1 MLSQDRNVWRDGMMA
16 KKSKRPSWFKLW
28 LHHRPLIDAVPDEV
42 AGRAVKAALHYF
54 ATGEVMHLGQLETVV
69 FASIKSDIDD
79 AHADYLR
86 DVENGKKGG
95 RPKMTQ
101 EDKPPVRG
109 GNPSVPTVTEGEGE
123 GERDGEEDGKGIK
136 ADKPPTRHKYGSY
149 KNVLFTDEEYAKLQ
163 AEYPTDYSERIERL
177 SEYIASTGKSYKSH
191 LATIRSWARKD
202 GAKAG
207 AMPSY
212 GGEENWSL

>member
-1 MLSQDRNVWRDGMMA
+1 MANIPYVCLYGSYLQTLSPFSDAEKGRIMTAMLNFA
-16 KKSKRPSWFKLW
+16 
-28 LHHRPLIDAVPDEV
+28 
-42 AGRAVKAALHYF
+42 
-54 ATGEVMHLGQLETVV
+54 ATGEIPKFEGNER
-69 FASIKSDIDD
+69 FIWPSIEAQIERDIE
-79 AHADYLR
+79 AYQTKCAQNKA
-86 DVENGKKGG
+86 NGSKGG
-95 RPKMTQ
+95 RPPK
-101 EDKPPVRG
+101 
-109 GNPSVPTVTEGEGE
+109 NPMVLSETEGFS
-123 GERDGEEDGKGIK
+123 EEPTKPKEKKKEKKKEKENIV
-136 ADKPPTRHKYGSY
+136 ADKPLTRHKYGSY

-163 AEYPTDYSERIERL
+163 AEYPADYSERIERL

>member
-1 MLSQDRNVWRDGMMA
+1 MMA

-109 GNPSVPTVTEGEGE
+109 GNPSAPTVTEGEGE

-136 ADKPPTRHKYGSY
+136 ADKPPARSRFSPPTPEEVREYCAEKGYTLDAERFVDYYISNGWMVGKNRMKDWKAAVRTWSRKETPNNGKTGSEQ
-149 KNVLFTDEEYAKLQ
+149 VWSA
-163 AEYPTDYSERIERL
+163 I
-177 SEYIASTGKSYKSH
+177 G
-191 LATIRSWARKD
+191 TIV
-202 GAKAG
+202 
-207 AMPSY
+207 
-212 GGEENWSL
+212 